1 MKKPVSLVLVLVF
14 ALAACSSA
22 KAPTRVGELV
32 AYSTQF
38 SSQGQPLVSAG
49 VYANLYDPFAGCSV
63 TGSGSCRIVTC
74 PIPLPAPPD
83 APAAGTLSF
92 TGMRDAITLD
102 PPSYLYD
109 TPGIVRTQFG
119 AGASIGMKGS
129 GGADIPA
136 FALTVLGPGSP
147 KYAGPDP
154 DGAGHVHLPVS
165 APLTVTW
172 TDATIGEVVVHLD
185 QDVDTT
191 HHEVE
196 CRFVGTAGTGTIASL
211 GPFTAGAAGRM
222 EVRGETR
229 TTADA
234 GDFRLTGRAYA
245 MGLRGNGEQ
254 ASFVVDFE

>member
-1 MKKPVSLVLVLVF
+1 MNKLPSFVLVL
-14 ALAACSSA
+14 ASCSSSG
-22 KAPTRVGELV
+22 KTPTRVGELV

-38 SSQGQPLVSAG
+38 TSQGQPVVSAG
-49 VYANLYDPFAGCSV
+49 VYVNLYDPLAGCTV
-63 TGSGSCRIVTC
+63 MGSGSCRIAAC
-74 PIPLPAPPD
+74 PIPLPDPP
-83 APAAGTLSF
+83 ATPAAGTLSF

-109 TPGIVRTQFG
+109 TPGVVRTQFG

-129 GGADIPA
+129 GGADVPA

-147 KYAGPDP
+147 KYTGPDP
-154 DGAGHVHLPVS
+154 DGAGHVHLPMN

-172 TDATIGEVVVHLD
+172 TDATIGEVVVHLE

-196 CRFVGTAGTGTIASL
+196 CRFVGTAGTGTVTSL
-211 GPFTAGAAGRM
+211 APFTPGASGRM

-234 GDFRLTGRAYA
+234 GDFRLTGRAFA
-245 MGLRGNGEQ
+245 MAQEASGEQ
-254 ASFVVDFE
+254 ASFVADFE